1 MSVITMIVVH
11 NRRGRETIVA
21 HNSHAGSRGCGK
33 EVLQEKEYFA
43 SNKLDHIVGVELLST

>member
-1 MSVITMIVVH
+1 MITMIVVH